1 MSCRISHNGL
11 GCGGP
16 RVIFLPQ
23 ERPEARLLAI
33 VSDPSCPSNISG
45 TEVPRY
51 TNNHCKPALTQ
62 QRSTNAFTQPVTD
75 TPPSTSTLVP
85 PATVS
90 RQKTRTEQNFNPKRE
105 AAQTGQQEQP
115 SMLDVNDFIADRGGN
130 PEKIKC
136 VLPTTLT

>member
-1 MSCRISHNGL
+1 MAQESSFYPSKDQEAL
-11 GCGGP
+11 L
-16 RVIFLPQ
+16 LPT
-23 ERPEARLLAI
+23 I
-33 VSDPSCPSNISG
+33 SDPSCPSNISG

-62 QRSTNAFTQPVTD
+62 QRSTNAFTQPVAD

-105 AAQTGQQEQP
+105 ATQTGLQKQP